1 MKRYC
6 LLSIILFLTILTI
19 AQVKGQID
27 STFLPAT
34 GPHYQPEY
42 DFDRPVDA
50 NSWSKERP
58 GLNVAFGSEE
68 KLYFRTEV
76 PGLKADDSWQATGWK
91 GERLNTQIVVWSA
104 DTLQQVRFNVSD
116 LRDKNGKLISK
127 ANIKL
132 NKVCYVLANYPYGS
146 REGNCGATPFKD
158 GYLMPDRFE
167 TFDRFEVPA
176 KTVRP
181 VWLSCNIPSTT
192 EPGTY
197 NGTIEVKSKNG
208 RSVLNISIKV
218 QDQTLPKPH
227 DWTYRLDLWQ
237 NPWVI
242 AEYYHVKPWS
252 EEHKALLK
260 KHLQLY
266 ADAGGTYITTYGV
279 HSPWGDNEYSIEGG
293 MIEWIRQRNGSWK
306 FD

>member
-19 AQVKGQID
+19 AQGKGQID

-50 NSWSKERP
+50 NSWLKERP

-68 KLYFRTEV
+68 NLYFRTEV
-76 PGLKADDSWQATGWK
+76 PGLKSENSWQATGWK

-116 LRDKNGKLISK
+116 LKNKNGKLISK
-127 ANIKL
+127 GNINL

-181 VWLSCNIPSTT
+181 VWLSWKL
-192 EPGTY
+192 Y
-197 NGTIEVKSKNG
+197 
-208 RSVLNISIKV
+208 
-218 QDQTLPKPH
+218 
-227 DWTYRLDLWQ
+227 
-237 NPWVI
+237 
-242 AEYYHVKPWS
+242 
-252 EEHKALLK
+252 LK
-260 KHLQLY
+260 FVSGIGKL
-266 ADAGGTYITTYGV
+266 
-279 HSPWGDNEYSIEGG
+279 
-293 MIEWIRQRNGSWK
+293 
-306 FD
+306 